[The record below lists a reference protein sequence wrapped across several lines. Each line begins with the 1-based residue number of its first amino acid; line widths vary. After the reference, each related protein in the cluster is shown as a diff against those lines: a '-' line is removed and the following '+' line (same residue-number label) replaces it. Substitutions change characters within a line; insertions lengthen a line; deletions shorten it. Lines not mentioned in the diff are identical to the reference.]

1 MIKIAG
7 MLMIGAGDRKAGKT
21 KFACSLISRFGSRRE
36 VIGIK
41 ATSIEDAASGCPRG
55 EEGCGACS
63 SLEGHYYIFEE
74 TNRQAEKDTSRM
86 LSAGARRVFWLRA
99 LKPHLEEG
107 IKALIGIIGEGA
119 VSICESTSLRRVVEP
134 DVFIL
139 LRSAGGKMSKAS
151 AKEAARYA
159 DRVVTFDGDKFD
171 IGVDEIELSGGR
183 WLCRMK
189 ATAIIMAGGGSIRM
203 GRDKSMLP
211 IKTEPMIKHIFEQL
225 RPHFNQVLIST
236 DDAPKYGFLGVE
248 VVGDKVKGRGPLGG
262 IASAL
267 AASANE
273 VNFVIACDIPQVD
286 IELVR
291 TMVRQGSSFDAVI
304 PRTGNKRREPLFA
317 VYNKKVAPVIETAL
331 VSGTNRIMDA
341 LGGCVV
347 KYIDLDDAE
356 RIRNLN
362 TMEDYLEFTGGQA
375 DADV

>member
-21 KFACSLISRFGSRRE
+21 KFTCSLISRFCSWRE

-41 ATSIEDAASGCPRG
+41 VTSIEDAASGCPRG
-55 EEGCGACS
+55 QEGCGACS

-74 TNRQAEKDTSRM
+74 TNREAGKDTSRM
-86 LSAGARRVFWLRA
+86 LAAGARRVFWLRA

-107 IKALIGIIGEGA
+107 IKALIDIIGEGT
-119 VSICESTSLRRVVEP
+119 VTICESTSLRRVVEP

-139 LRSAGGKMSKAS
+139 LRSAWGKMSKAS
-151 AKEAARYA
+151 AKDAAAYA

-171 IGVDEIELSGGR
+171 IGNDEIELSGGR

-189 ATAIIMAGGGSIRM
+189 ATAIIMAGGGSVRM

-211 IKTEPMIKHIFEQL
+211 IKTEPMIRHIFEQI
-225 RPHFNQVLIST
+225 RPHFNQVLISA
-236 DDAPKYGFLGVE
+236 DDASKYGFLGVE
-248 VVGDKVKGRGPLGG
+248 VVGDKIKGRGPLGG

-273 VNFVIACDIPQVD
+273 ENFVIACDIPQVD

-291 TMVRQGSSFDAVI
+291 TMVRQGSSFDAVV
-304 PRTGNKRREPLFA
+304 PRTGTERYEPLFA
-317 VYNKKVAPVIETAL
+317 VYNKKIVPVIEAAL
-331 VSGTNRIMDA
+331 LSGTNRIMDA
-341 LGGCVV
+341 ISKCDV
-347 KYIDLDDAE
+347 KYVDLAGPE
-356 RIRNLN
+356 CIRNLN
-362 TMEDYLEFTGGQA
+362 TMEDYQEFIGGQA
-375 DADV
+375 DADA